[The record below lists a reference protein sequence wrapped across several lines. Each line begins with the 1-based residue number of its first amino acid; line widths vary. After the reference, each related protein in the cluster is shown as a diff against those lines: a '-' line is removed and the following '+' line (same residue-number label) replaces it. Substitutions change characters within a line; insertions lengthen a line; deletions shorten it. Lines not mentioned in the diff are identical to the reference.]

1 MEMAIDKGVFTEA
14 DMGSIVSAKLAPS
27 GASYLTMFFFIWGI
41 FWSCY
46 WVFSLIYGLAKDWDQ
61 RQLAF
66 HLAMSITT
74 LILMGLV
81 YLRFILPDTIIVK
94 NAINKLSSIKKDKFK
109 KYLILGDMLEL
120 GLKSK
125 KYHEQLSKVIN
136 NSDIDKV
143 FVKGKK
149 TIFTYKQLNKDKRGN
164 ILQNNEDIDI
174 SLRGMISNND
184 HLMIKG
190 SNATGLNDFSKK
202 MIKGI

>member
-1 MEMAIDKGVFTEA
+1 MMDDTITKLLRKVAKGDITVEDSRTSKEDARLTEEEMEMAIDKGVFTEA

-74 LILMGLV
+74 LILMGVV

-94 NAINKLSSIKKDKFK
+94 NAINKFIPEHQKDWKE
-109 KYLILGDMLEL
+109 Y
-120 GLKSK
+120 
-125 KYHEQLSKVIN
+125 KV
-136 NSDIDKV
+136 
-143 FVKGKK
+143 
-149 TIFTYKQLNKDKRGN
+149 
-164 ILQNNEDIDI
+164 
-174 SLRGMISNND
+174 
-184 HLMIKG
+184 
-190 SNATGLNDFSKK
+190 
-202 MIKGI
+202 

>member
-1 MEMAIDKGVFTEA
+1 MMDDTITKLLRKVAKGDITVEDARKSLEDASLTEEEMEMAIDKGVFTEA

-81 YLRFILPDTIIVK
+81 YLRFILPDTIIV
-94 NAINKLSSIKKDKFK
+94 
-109 KYLILGDMLEL
+109 
-120 GLKSK
+120 
-125 KYHEQLSKVIN
+125 
-136 NSDIDKV
+136 
-143 FVKGKK
+143 
-149 TIFTYKQLNKDKRGN
+149 
-164 ILQNNEDIDI
+164 
-174 SLRGMISNND
+174 
-184 HLMIKG
+184 
-190 SNATGLNDFSKK
+190 
-202 MIKGI
+202 